1 MDSENMDS
9 TQGRKPGKGL
19 PKRYLLVSWLMAMSA
34 VAFLD
39 RTNIS
44 IAGVQIA
51 REFKIDNAHLGWV
64 FSAFLL
70 GYAAFQIPGGV
81 LARRLG
87 PRRVI
92 ALGVIWSGLFTAL
105 TGLVPSGLRGALWV
119 LVLIRFSLAAGEALM
134 YPGAN
139 QFVERWFPIEERG
152 KANGIIFAGVGLG
165 SGLTPVLVTAIVLH
179 FGWRASFWFSSA
191 LVLLAGS
198 IWYLAARDTPEA
210 HRWVRSRE
218 LEIIVR
224 GRDDGRGNSR
234 NESADASARSSD
246 KQSVPWRK
254 ILRSKEILALTLS
267 YFTYGYVAWIF
278 FSWFYIYLVQVR
290 GLNLKTSAIYSMFPF
305 IAMTL
310 GSLIG
315 GVVSDWLVR
324 HFSARVGRCFLPA
337 SALAFTAVLLVA
349 GSRAHHAQA
358 ASIILACGAGVMY
371 LAQSSFWSVT
381 ADFAGEYA
389 GIVSGAMNMGAQV
402 GGAVT
407 ASLTPWIALHFG
419 WGASFMTA
427 TIFVAL
433 GALVWLAVDP
443 SARLSSAAADF
454 DPDHKNGTSHRLASR

>member
-1 MDSENMDS
+1 MQIDKA
-9 TQGRKPGKGL
+9 RKPGRGL
-19 PKRYLLVSWLMAMSA
+19 PKRYLLVSWLMVMSA

-44 IAGVQIA
+44 IAGVQIG

-105 TGLVPSGLRGALWV
+105 TGFVPSGMRGALWV
-119 LVLIRFSLAAGEALM
+119 LILIRFSLAAGEALM

-139 QFVERWFPIEERG
+139 QFVERWFPIDERG
-152 KANGIIFAGVGLG
+152 KANGIIFGGVGLG
-165 SGLTPVLVTAIVLH
+165 SGLTPLLVTGIILH

-191 LVLLAGS
+191 AVLIAGT

-210 HRWVRSRE
+210 HPWVQAGE

-224 GRDDGRGNSR
+224 GRDEVCGPSSEAGEKN
-234 NESADASARSSD
+234 SARLAG
-246 KQSVPWRK
+246 KQAVPWKK
-254 ILRSKEILALTLS
+254 ILCSKEILALTFS
-267 YFTYGYVAWIF
+267 YFTYGYVAWLF

-290 GLNLKTSAIYSMFPF
+290 GINLKTSAFYSMFPF

-310 GSLIG
+310 GSLFG
-315 GVVSDWLVR
+315 GVASDWLVR
-324 HFSARVGRCFLPA
+324 HFGPRIGRCFLPA
-337 SALAFTAVLLVA
+337 FSLACTAVLLVD
-349 GSRAHHAQA
+349 GSRAHQAQA

-371 LAQSSFWSVT
+371 IAQSCFWSVT

-389 GIVSGAMNMGAQV
+389 GIVSGAMNTGAQV

-419 WGASFMTA
+419 WGASFLAA

-433 GALVWLAVDP
+433 GAVAWLTIDP
-443 SARLSSAAADF
+443 CARLSSTAPNS
-454 DPDHKNGTSHRLASR
+454 DPFTETEALII